1 MVKDFE
7 AIGTIKDAFIDS
19 IKTMNKENPD
29 IFADDRFGIWAT
41 SALFDL
47 LCASAKQIGLGKEM
61 VISTIDEIW
70 DAFPVSNIVLN

>member
-7 AIGTIKDAFIDS
+7 AIGIIKDAFIDS
-19 IKTMNKENPD
+19 IKAINKENPD

-70 DAFPVSNIVLN
+70 NKFPVSNIVLN